1 MIQWTSLTDI
11 FSQMETKF
19 TCVPGKSSVGRS
31 FNDCIWIQSSLF
43 FEQVVNPNSESLP
56 IRRNWKRS
64 VSNKGFA
71 TQRCLPVTALQAF
84 HGSLATRF
92 SPMLGSYC
100 EDYWLHSG
108 RETQAWCSGLLFF
121 HTSVYKLE
129 STHGWWWW
137 KKLFPL
143 VSFFLSD
150 LISILTTKVSQSTS
164 HPHFW
169 PGIGASRR
177 SKPFSPCLNKKMPV

>member
-143 VSFFLSD
+143 VSFFSLWFD
-150 LISILTTKVSQSTS
+150 FNFDNKSITVHKPPTFLARNWCKPTVKALQSMS
-164 HPHFW
+164 
-169 PGIGASRR
+169 
-177 SKPFSPCLNKKMPV
+177 